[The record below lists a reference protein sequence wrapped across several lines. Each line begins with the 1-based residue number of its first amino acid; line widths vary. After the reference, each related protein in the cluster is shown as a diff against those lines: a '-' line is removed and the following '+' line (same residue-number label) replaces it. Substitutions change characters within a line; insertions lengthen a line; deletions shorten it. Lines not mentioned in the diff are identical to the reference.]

1 MMTIKRMYAR
11 AAFVSLLAIAAGLV
25 MTTASCS
32 SENDLTE
39 TPNVEQ
45 PQVTTNGVQ
54 ITVGAGFD
62 DASTRSAVVI
72 DGTKHVLTFTDD
84 DKLYVYGDIDE
95 NKVIAGYLNMNGAPT
110 NENKSA
116 QFTGNYGT
124 DLKAYSWNGTQYAE
138 TSHSFSTADILGE
151 CSNVKAVLVDA
162 NSTFTVDPT
171 LQSYKMCGTF
181 AGSAPTVDDLM
192 TKGLEVKGDYV
203 SASHSFTLS
212 NNNTIFN
219 CTFSGLTPSTTYKV
233 CQALSNT
240 NFTFYSFT
248 TDANGAGTIAFIA
261 DVNSVNNTWY
271 ISVCKS
277 NGDEVGDIPLGT
289 RSFESKIY
297 NVSRHWTGSEFVKS
311 LYLPYVKSDVTV
323 ADGTM
328 LIGKLAQCKQINIAA
343 GTKVTLNNVDIN
355 GDKTFDGKFPGI
367 TCEGNATLTL
377 VGTNTVRGCYGT
389 GYPGIFPAKNK
400 TLTINGTGKLFAYG
414 NGSGAAGIGGGK
426 KTYLECGNIRI
437 QSGEITAEAN
447 SDNGAGIGTSG
458 LSGYNNKCG
467 TITITGGTVT
477 ATGGGSAAG
486 IGTGCA
492 NIGSN
497 KTTTTNQCGNISIS
511 GGTVTATGGSGAAGI
526 GLGYTFKGK
535 GDESKTVNKCGDI
548 TISGSGTRVTAIRG
562 GNSGSGT
569 HYCIGKGAAASQYIT
584 LTCGTI
590 TIGGVDK
597 GTEGVNPTPDGN
609 TYVYKP

>member
-1 MMTIKRMYAR
+1 MEKCNNVIMK
-11 AAFVSLLAIAAGLV
+11 AFKNCGLALAIAAALV

-32 SENDLTE
+32 SENDLVE

-72 DGTKHVLTFTDD
+72 DGTKHVLTFTND

-95 NKVIAGYLNMNGAPT
+95 NKVIAGYLTMNGAPT

-162 NSTFTVDPT
+162 NSTFTVNPT
-171 LQSYKMCGTF
+171 YKNYKMSGTF

-233 CQALSNT
+233 CQALSDT
-240 NFTFYSFT
+240 YFTFYNFT

-261 DVNSVNNTWY
+261 AVNSIVNTY
-271 ISVCKS
+271 FISVF
-277 NGDEVGDIPLGT
+277 NNNDTEVGSIPLGT

-311 LYLPYVKSDVTV
+311 LYLPYVKSNVTV

-328 LIGKLAQCKQINIAA
+328 LIGKLASNVKISIAA
-343 GTKVTLNNVDIN
+343 GATVTLDGVTIN
-355 GDKTFDGKFPGI
+355 GVNSNDYKWAGI
-367 TCEGNATLTL
+367 TCLGDATLDIN
-377 VGTNTVRGCYGT
+377 GTNTVQRFNSS
-389 GYPGIFPAKNK
+389 YPCIQAGPANT
-400 TLTINGTGKLFAYG
+400 TLTIRGTGSLDASSNTSYG
-414 NGSGAAGIGGGK
+414 SSGIGAKSGGSCGNITIEGAVTVTAIGGDGSAGIG
-426 KTYLECGNIRI
+426 CGDILI
-437 QSGEITAEAN
+437 EAW
-447 SDNGAGIGTSG
+447 SPGAYQAAQTPSC
-458 LSGYNNKCG
+458 CG
-467 TITITGGTVT
+467 DITIQGSANVT
-477 ATGGGSAAG
+477 ATGGDCAAG
-486 IGTGCA
+486 IGTGK
-492 NIGSN
+492 GESSN
-497 KTTTTNQCGNISIS
+497 TKSICGNILIS
-511 GGTVTATGGSGAAGI
+511 GTATVNATGSMAGI
-526 GLGYTFKGK
+526 GSSWYG
-535 GDESKTVNKCGDI
+535 
-548 TISGSGTRVTAIRG
+548 
-562 GNSGSGT
+562 
-569 HYCIGKGAAASQYIT
+569 Q
-584 LTCGTI
+584 CGTI
-590 TIGGVDK
+590 TIESGVSSVTATK
-597 GTEGVNPTPDGN
+597 GDPDANIIGAGYNSTCGTLTIDGVADATPSSTFTHFNSALSNSNN
-609 TYVYKP
+609 TWTLTHK

>member
-1 MMTIKRMYAR
+1 MK
-11 AAFVSLLAIAAGLV
+11 AFKNCGLALAIAAALV

-32 SENDLTE
+32 SENDLVE

-95 NKVIAGYLNMNGAPT
+95 NKVIAGYLTMNGAPT

-162 NSTFTVDPT
+162 NSTFTVNPT
-171 LQSYKMCGTF
+171 YINYKMSGTF

-233 CQALSNT
+233 CQALSNA
-240 NFTFYSFT
+240 NYTFYNFT

-261 DVNSVNNTWY
+261 AVNSIVNTY
-271 ISVCKS
+271 FISVF
-277 NGDEVGDIPLGT
+277 NNNDTEVGSIPLGT

-297 NVSRHWTGSEFVKS
+297 NVSRHWTGNCFAKLVSGSVNLAS
-311 LYLPYVKSDVTV
+311 VTDNIV
-323 ADGTM
+323 ALDGATLTGAMTGYTLFIADGATVTLSGASVTAAEGRYNGAIRCLGDAIIILADGTENVAM
-328 LIGKLAQCKQINIAA
+328 SS
-343 GTKVTLNNVDIN
+343 NNNYYSAVHW
-355 GDKTFDGKFPGI
+355 P
-367 TCEGNATLTL
+367 EG
-377 VGTNTVRGCYGT
+377 
-389 GYPGIFPAKNK
+389 K
-400 TLTINGTGKLFAYG
+400 TLTITGSTDATAGKLTSDSRAGGGTGGL
-414 NGSGAAGIGGGK
+414 AGIGGG
-426 KTYLECGNIRI
+426 YFHPCGDI
-437 QSGEITAEAN
+437 EITGGVITAYGKGY
-447 SDNGAGIGTSG
+447 GAGIG
-458 LSGYNNKCG
+458 GYEEGHCG
-467 TITITGGTVT
+467 NITISGGTVT
-477 ATGGGSAAG
+477 ATCEGSGAGIGAGGGSGNA
-486 IGTGCA
+486 
-492 NIGSN
+492 S
-497 KTTTTNQCGNISIS
+497 CGDILIK

-526 GLGYTFKGK
+526 GHGTIDK
-535 GDESKTVNKCGDI
+535 SAASVTI
-548 TISGSGTRVTAIRG
+548 TSGITSVTATRG
-562 GNSGSGT
+562 SQSSGVR
-569 HYCIGKGAAASQYIT
+569 CIGHRSKDGSATIDGKTIDSNFFEPDDPDANPLVYSNVPAFDHLNFSYDGDNHVEAWTWT
-584 LTCGTI
+584 LTH
-590 TIGGVDK
+590 K
-597 GTEGVNPTPDGN
+597 
-609 TYVYKP
+609 